1 MRKELGNKKKDEVV
15 GDNLAIPLPFKCEE
29 DIVEWRVQGFTNK
42 DEEIVQKNWSVQL
55 YSVLSITFVS
65 VEKLEDNEQE
75 ASFSV
80 FSPESKR
87 KKKTPVARK
96 RKKESFESVNL
107 EEVEYEDNDDDIS
120 EDSSASKSL

>member
-1 MRKELGNKKKDEVV
+1 M
-15 GDNLAIPLPFKCEE
+15 IPPPFKCEE

-42 DEEIVQKNWSVQL
+42 DEEIVQNIWSVQL

-65 VEKLEDNEQE
+65 IEKLEDNEQE

-96 RKKESFESVNL
+96 RKKESFESANM
-107 EEVEYEDNDDDIS
+107 EEVE
-120 EDSSASKSL
+120 